1 MKRHDL
7 EQKIEEAAK
16 ILQELCIEHELKVA
30 TAESLTGGLI
40 SSSIVKIP
48 GSSAYFDRGFVVYN
62 NTAKHDMLGVHNDIF
77 KKYTE
82 VSGECVEAMAR
93 GAIDHSFAR
102 VSCAVSGIAG
112 PDGGTDENPVGTVWI
127 AVAHMPSPL
136 SCLKSVFSK
145 RFVFEGDRLDIRL
158 QTVLTALTM
167 MIFSV
172 QAGFGGQA

>member
-40 SSSIVKIP
+40 SSSIVNIP

-77 KKYTE
+77 KKYTD
-82 VSGECVEAMAR
+82 R
-93 GAIDHSFAR
+93 
-102 VSCAVSGIAG
+102 
-112 PDGGTDENPVGTVWI
+112 
-127 AVAHMPSPL
+127 
-136 SCLKSVFSK
+136 KSV
-145 RFVFEGDRLDIRL
+145 V
-158 QTVLTALTM
+158 
-167 MIFSV
+167 
-172 QAGFGGQA
+172 

>member
-40 SSSIVKIP
+40 SSSIVNIP

-82 VSGECVEAMAR
+82 VNTGR
-93 GAIDHSFAR
+93 
-102 VSCAVSGIAG
+102 
-112 PDGGTDENPVGTVWI
+112 PV
-127 AVAHMPSPL
+127 
-136 SCLKSVFSK
+136 VFRQSIL
-145 RFVFEGDRLDIRL
+145 V
-158 QTVLTALTM
+158 
-167 MIFSV
+167 
-172 QAGFGGQA
+172 